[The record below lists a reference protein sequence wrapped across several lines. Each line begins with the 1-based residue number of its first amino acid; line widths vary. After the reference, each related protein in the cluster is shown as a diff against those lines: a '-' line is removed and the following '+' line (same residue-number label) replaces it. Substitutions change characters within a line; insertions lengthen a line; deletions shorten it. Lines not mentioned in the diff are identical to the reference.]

1 MTNNVAAIRKERGFS
16 QQELAEKANISR
28 PYLSIIENNP
38 QKAVTNSVMFRLADA
53 LGVEIS
59 VLFLP

>member
-1 MTNNVAAIRKERGFS
+1 MTNNVATIRKERGFS

-38 QKAVTNSVMFRLADA
+38 KKTVTNSVMFRLADA
-53 LGVEIS
+53 LGVGAAD
-59 VLFLP
+59 LFLP